1 MKPILESINLQ
12 TDASLKVE
20 SYNNTSYCESAG
32 WHIHPEFELVF
43 VKNGKGCLNIGS
55 KKLNYPNGTL
65 VFLGGNIPH
74 ADFGNKEFDDNLEVV
89 IQFRKDFLADKLK
102 VFPELSGIKD
112 VIQKSRQVLVFDSIT
127 KDALQMNFEQFDS
140 LDNQGRLVNMF
151 HILDY
156 LSRNGKYVCLF
167 DTYPINKYKKNE
179 IDRLEEA
186 FEYVNNNYSKN
197 ISVAQIS
204 HQLGYTANS
213 FCRFFKKMTNRRFI
227 DFVNE
232 FRIEKAVEAFN
243 ENNTMI
249 AQVMYNSGFNDPS
262 YFTKQFKKY
271 QGMTPSVYL
280 KSKYAQSL
288 S

>member
-55 KKLNYPNGTL
+55 KKLNYANGTL

-89 IQFRKDFLADKLK
+89 IQFRKDFLADKLR

-112 VIQKSRQVLVFDSIT
+112 VIQKSRQVLVFDSVI
-127 KDALQMNFEQFDS
+127 KDALQVNFEQFDS
-140 LDNQGRLVNMF
+140 LDNQGKLVNLF
-151 HILDY
+151 FILDY
-156 LSRNGKYVCLF
+156 LSRNGNYVCLF
-167 DTYPINKYKKNE
+167 DSYPINKYKKNE

-204 HQLGYTANS
+204 NKLGYTSNS
-213 FCRFFKKMTNRRFI
+213 FCRFFKKMTNRRFM

-249 AQVMYNSGFNDPS
+249 TQVMYNSGFNDPS

-271 QGMTPSVYL
+271 QGMTPSAYL
-280 KSKYAQSL
+280 KSKYSPSL
-288 S
+288 A

>member
-1 MKPILESINLQ
+1 MKPIYESIIPSAN
-12 TDASLKVE
+12 ASFKVE
-20 SYNNTSYCESAG
+20 SYGPTSKCETAG
-32 WHIHPEFELVF
+32 WHIHPEYEIVY
-43 VKNGKGCLNIGS
+43 VKNGSGTLKIGN
-55 KKLNYPNGTL
+55 KTYNYTDGTL
-65 VFLGGNIPH
+65 VFLAGNIPH
-74 ADFGNKEFDDNLEVV
+74 SDFGNNEKKNSQEIV
-89 IQFRKDFLADKLK
+89 IQFSKETVYDRLTL
-102 VFPELSGIKD
+102 FPELHGMKQLIEMSKY
-112 VIQKSRQVLVFDSIT
+112 VLIFEDEVKANLSTYLERFD
-127 KDALQMNFEQFDS
+127 A
-140 LDNQGRLVNMF
+140 LDNQGKLINLF
-151 HILDY
+151 FILDY
-156 LSRNGKYVCLF
+156 LSRNDQYVCLF
-167 DTYPINKYKKNE
+167 DSYPINKYKKNE

-288 S
+288 T